1 VSFDLDLAPIDLPA
15 GAWAATHRR
24 MLRHD
29 GKPLLGLTQGAMRAC
44 VYPVFTPGGF
54 PVTSEAPADHPHH
67 QSLWI
72 AADHVH
78 AHVPAAEG
86 REEDYTY
93 NFYVNDTFQGRAPGR
108 IVEQEAS
115 GRSLGREVFEVQQ
128 RLHWRG
134 PAEWAAPQGRVILEE
149 SRRLRI
155 RVEGA
160 CTAIHLRT
168 ELGAVEWDV
177 SIGPTRHA
185 LVNARVSEAI
195 SLDPGRRLV
204 DDAGR
209 PWPDPAAGAPRRA
222 RWLDFTGAVGGGH
235 TAGLALVPLPRGE
248 DGWWF
253 ATDWGVMT
261 WSPVRDGGVRIAR
274 GSSATFEACCIAHDG
289 PLHPDEVRAI
299 VQRTLAATGAAADH
313 P

>member
-1 VSFDLDLAPIDLPA
+1 VSFAFDLAPIGLPA

-24 MLRHD
+24 LLRYD

-44 VYPVFTPGGF
+44 VYPVFTPSGC

-86 REEDYTY
+86 REEAYTY

-115 GRSLGREVFEVQQ
+115 GRALGSDGFAIAQ

-134 PAEWAAPQGRVILEE
+134 PAEWAAPHGRLILEE
-149 SRRLRI
+149 SRQLRV

-160 CTAIHLRT
+160 CVAMYLRS
-168 ELGAVEWDV
+168 ELCAAEWDV

-185 LVNARVSEAI
+185 LFNARVSESI

-204 DDAGR
+204 DDAGQ
-209 PWPDPAAGAPRRA
+209 PWTGAPRGA
-222 RWLDFTGAVGGGH
+222 RWLDFTGAVGGGRA
-235 TAGLALVPLPRGE
+235 AGLALVPLPHGT

-261 WSPVRDGGVRIAR
+261 WSPVRDRGVRIAR
-274 GSSATFEACCIAHDG
+274 GATATFEACCIAHDG
-289 PLHPDEVRAI
+289 LLPAGEIDAL
-299 VQRTLAATGAAADH
+299 VQRTLAATAHAADSR
-313 P
+313 